1 MFKGMPQSKPL
12 LRNTEDAM
20 KTQTMKK
27 LSLLQRSDERHWV
40 GDGFPVRSIF
50 SYDELGEKLSPFLL
64 LDYAGPASF
73 PPTEH
78 RLGVGEH
85 PHRGF
90 ETVTIVYQGEVEH
103 RDSSGGGGKIG
114 PGDVQWMTAASGI
127 VHEEFHGAEFAKQG
141 GLFEMIQLWVN
152 LPQKDKQ
159 VPPGYQ
165 GITNAQIP
173 RVELPQGAGSVRVI
187 AGQYEGASG
196 PAHTFSAMNVWD
208 VRINTQHRMEFQAPS
223 GHTTA
228 LFVLKGRIRL
238 PGGELV
244 GEAELAVLERDGDQV
259 AVEALEDTTLLF
271 LSGKPLNEPIVGRGP
286 FVMNTEAEI
295 RQAFL
300 DYQSGHMGRIVRQ
313 SRP

>member
-1 MFKGMPQSKPL
+1 
-12 LRNTEDAM
+12 M
-20 KTQTMKK
+20 KTQMMKK
-27 LSLLQRSDERHWV
+27 LSFLKRSNESHWV

-50 SYDELGEKLSPFLL
+50 SYDDLGEKLSPFLL
-64 LDYAGPASF
+64 LDYAGPANF
-73 PPTEH
+73 PPTTR

-90 ETVTIVYQGEVEH
+90 ETVTIVYHGEVEP

-141 GLFEMIQLWVN
+141 GPFEMIQLWVN

-159 VPPGYQ
+159 GPPGYQ
-165 GITNAQIP
+165 GITSAQIP
-173 RVELPQGAGSVRVI
+173 RVELPQEAGSVRVI
-187 AGQYEGASG
+187 AGQYERTSG

-208 VRINTQHRMEFQAPS
+208 VKLNAQRRAEFHTPS
-223 GHTTA
+223 GYTTA
-228 LFVLKGRIRL
+228 LFVLKGQIQL
-238 PGGELV
+238 SGGELV
-244 GEAELAVLERDGDQV
+244 GEAELAVLERDGEQV
-259 AVEALEDTTLLF
+259 AIDTLENTTLLF

-295 RQAFL
+295 RQAFA
-300 DYQSGHMGRIVRQ
+300 DYQSGQMGRILKGP
-313 SRP
+313 SS